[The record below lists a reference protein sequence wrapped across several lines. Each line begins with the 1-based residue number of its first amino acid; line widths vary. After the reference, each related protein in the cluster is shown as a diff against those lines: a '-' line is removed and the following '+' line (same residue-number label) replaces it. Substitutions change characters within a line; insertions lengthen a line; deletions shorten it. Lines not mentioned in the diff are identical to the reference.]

1 MIGFTIIIVCN
12 NGKVVRAAAP
22 TTQLQRSGRFD
33 WHHFYDVHK
42 SGTLLVADEGITWIR
57 GDHREESS
65 EVESLKA
72 ANMLAR
78 EDRDPLTDAMKGLSD
93 AVADWHDMTVRNQL
107 RRPSAPPRFRPVP
120 AKNASSFR
128 RR

>member
-1 MIGFTIIIVCN
+1 MIGFEIITVIHN
-12 NGKVVRAAAP
+12 NGDVVRAAAP
-22 TTQLQRSGRFD
+22 TMQLRAERFD

-57 GDHREESS
+57 GDHREDSI

-78 EDRDPLTDAMKGLSD
+78 EEAPRTEPKISY
-93 AVADWHDMTVRNQL
+93 HDMETARL
-107 RRPSAPPRFRPVP
+107 PRPPRPRTPPRFRPVP
-120 AKNASSFR
+120 ARNVANFR

>member
-1 MIGFTIIIVCN
+1 MIGFTIVTVIHN
-12 NGKVVRAAAP
+12 NGDVVRAAAP
-22 TTQLQRSGRFD
+22 TIQLQAGRFD

-42 SGTLLVADEGITWIR
+42 SGTLLVADEGVTWIR
-57 GDHREESS
+57 GDHPEDST

-78 EDRDPLTDAMKGLSD
+78 GDEAPRMEPFISY
-93 AVADWHDMTVRNQL
+93 HDMETAQL
-107 RRPSAPPRFRPVP
+107 PRPRHLPSALPRFRPVP
-120 AKNASSFR
+120 ARNVSNFR

>member
-1 MIGFTIIIVCN
+1 MIGFTIITLIHN
-12 NGKVVRAAAP
+12 NGDIVRAAAP
-22 TTQLQRSGRFD
+22 TMQLRAGRFD

-42 SGTLLVADEGITWIR
+42 SGTLSVADEGVTWIR
-57 GDHREESS
+57 GDHLEDSS

-78 EDRDPLTDAMKGLSD
+78 EETPRAEPSISYLEMETA
-93 AVADWHDMTVRNQL
+93 QL
-107 RRPSAPPRFRPVP
+107 PRPHYRPSAPPRFRPTP
-120 AKNASSFR
+120 ARNVSNFR

>member
-1 MIGFTIIIVCN
+1 MIGFTIITLIHHT
-12 NGKVVRAAAP
+12 GDVVRAAAP
-22 TTQLQRSGRFD
+22 TIQLRAERFD

-42 SGTLLVADEGITWIR
+42 SGTLLVADEGVTWIR
-57 GDHREESS
+57 GDHPEDSS

-78 EDRDPLTDAMKGLSD
+78 GDEAPRTEPKISY
-93 AVADWHDMTVRNQL
+93 HDMAMAQL
-107 RRPSAPPRFRPVP
+107 PRPRQLPSAPPRFRPVP
-120 AKNASSFR
+120 ARNVSSFR

>member
-1 MIGFTIIIVCN
+1 MIGFTIITVISN
-12 NGKVVRAAAP
+12 NGDVVRAAAQ
-22 TTQLQRSGRFD
+22 TIQLQAGRFA

-42 SGTLLVADEGITWIR
+42 SGTLSVADEGVTWIR
-57 GDHREESS
+57 GDHREDSS

-78 EDRDPLTDAMKGLSD
+78 GDEALHTEPSISYLEMETA
-93 AVADWHDMTVRNQL
+93 QL
-107 RRPSAPPRFRPVP
+107 PRPRQPPRAPPRFRPVP
-120 AKNASSFR
+120 ARNVSSFR

>member
-1 MIGFTIIIVCN
+1 MIITVIHNSGDI
-12 NGKVVRAAAP
+12 VRAAAP
-22 TTQLQRSGRFD
+22 TVQLRSRRFD

-42 SGTLLVADEGITWIR
+42 SGTLLVADEGVTWIR
-57 GDHREESS
+57 GDHREDSP

-78 EDRDPLTDAMKGLSD
+78 E
-93 AVADWHDMTVRNQL
+93 TVPHAEPSISFHEMETARLPRPRQL
-107 RRPSAPPRFRPVP
+107 PSTPPRFRPVP
-120 AKNASSFR
+120 ARNISNFR